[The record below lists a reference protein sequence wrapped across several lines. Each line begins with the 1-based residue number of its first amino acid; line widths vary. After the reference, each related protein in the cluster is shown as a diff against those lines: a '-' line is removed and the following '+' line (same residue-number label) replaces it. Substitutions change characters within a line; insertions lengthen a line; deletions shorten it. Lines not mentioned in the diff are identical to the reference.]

1 MMYKKYL
8 MKWDGNMEEKKEIK
22 IEGFDDRNIEKQME
36 IVLKKSREKRKLNTD
51 FLNLLVN
58 RINNGLSSFENELNS
73 IPKEYRKQLIE
84 LYEKSKKIR
93 NH

>member
-1 MMYKKYL
+1 
-8 MKWDGNMEEKKEIK
+8 MEEKKEIK
-22 IEGFDDRNIEKQME
+22 IEGFDDRNIKKQME
-36 IVLKKSREKRKLNTD
+36 IILKKSREKRKLNTD

-73 IPKEYRKQLIE
+73 IPKKYRKQFIE

-93 NH
+93 ND

>member
-1 MMYKKYL
+1 

-22 IEGFDDRNIEKQME
+22 IEGFDDRNIKKQME
-36 IVLKKSREKRKLNTD
+36 IILKKSREKRKLNTD

-73 IPKEYRKQLIE
+73 IPKKYRKQFIE

-93 NH
+93 ND

>member
-1 MMYKKYL
+1 

-22 IEGFDDRNIEKQME
+22 IEGFDDRNIKKQME
-36 IVLKKSREKRKLNTD
+36 IILKKSREKRKLNTD

-73 IPKEYRKQLIE
+73 IPKEYRKQFIE
-84 LYEKSKKIR
+84 LYKKSKK
-93 NH
+93 NL